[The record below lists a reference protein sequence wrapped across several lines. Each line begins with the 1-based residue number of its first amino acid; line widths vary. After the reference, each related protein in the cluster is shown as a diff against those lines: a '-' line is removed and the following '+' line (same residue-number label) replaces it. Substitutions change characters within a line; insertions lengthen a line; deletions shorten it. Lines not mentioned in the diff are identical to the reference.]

1 MLVSIIIP
9 CYNSEQYLEETLL
22 SALNQTYP
30 NIEIIC
36 VDNGSNDRTIEI
48 VESFMKIDRRI
59 ILTTENRKGANFAR
73 NTGLKICR
81 GEVVQFLDSDDL
93 ITPEKIKTQLDF
105 LIQNNLD
112 VVVSD
117 RTVYDSNM
125 KQVIS
130 EHTFQEIEKKTLE
143 TAIAEIIITGNPL
156 YRKNTLIAAGSW
168 NEDISSAQDWELNI
182 RLALRDL
189 AFGYCSGKFLKSRQL
204 NASLSA
210 NWVKVTLNAVK
221 VLDQNREA
229 ILLTSAMDQMS
240 VREKIFYVYYMAALH
255 SKNIKPFVESVE
267 RWGLTDLPKKSFKG
281 ANRLLYSMFGL
292 KMSIRLKSLI
302 LKKG

>member
-9 CYNSEQYLEETLL
+9 CYNSEQYLQDTLL
-22 SALNQTYP
+22 SALNQTHAD
-30 NIEIIC
+30 IEIIC
-36 VDNGSNDRTIEI
+36 VDNGSNDKTIEI
-48 VESFMKIDRRI
+48 VESFMRNDRRI
-59 ILTTENRKGANFAR
+59 LLISENRKGANFAR

-117 RTVYDSNM
+117 RTVYDSSL

-130 EHTFQEIEKKTLE
+130 EHTFQEIEKKPLE

-156 YRKNTLIAAGSW
+156 YRKNTLVAAGAW
-168 NEDISSAQDWELNI
+168 NESLLSAQDWELNI
-182 RLALRDL
+182 RLALAGL
-189 AFGYCSGKFLKSRQL
+189 KFGYCPGQFLKSRQL
-204 NASLSA
+204 NSSLSA
-210 NWVKVTLNAVK
+210 NWIKVTLNAVK

-229 ILLTSAMDQMS
+229 ILLTSAMNQNS

-255 SKNIKPFVESVE
+255 SENIEPLVESID
-267 RWGLTDLPKKSFKG
+267 RWGLSDLPKKSFKG
-281 ANRLLYSMFGL
+281 VNRLLYSVFGL
-292 KMSIRLKSLI
+292 KMSIRLKSFMH
-302 LKKG
+302 KKG